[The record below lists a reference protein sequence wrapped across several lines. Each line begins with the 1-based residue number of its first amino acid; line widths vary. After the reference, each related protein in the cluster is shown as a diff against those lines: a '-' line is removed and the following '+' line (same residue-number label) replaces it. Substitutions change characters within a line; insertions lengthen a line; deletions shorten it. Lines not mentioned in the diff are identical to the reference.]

1 MASEVY
7 MQSRKKYQRPQ
18 ALLFSDDPGRLVT
31 DTGTGESFYV
41 PAGVE
46 FGSALNSIDSVT
58 TYLGDEFIIL
68 SDDNRGEISFSTE
81 RIEKRERMV
90 NGRMRSY
97 HVADKLRIS
106 TSYEMLPSRAYSE
119 SPDFSTSG
127 AVTSNAIKYTTDGGA
142 GGVELLDWYENHTGS
157 FYVYLA
163 YDKYTNLISVGSPFD
178 NFKRYNQV
186 VEVFFSEFEYS
197 VVKRGGSNHDF
208 WNVSFTLEEA

>member
-31 DTGTGESFYV
+31 TDDGSFYV
-41 PAGVE
+41 PSGVE
-46 FGSALNSIDSVT
+46 FGSEQNSIDSVVA
-58 TYLGDEFIIL
+58 YSGDEFIIL
-68 SDDNRGEISFSTE
+68 SDDNRGEISFSTD

-97 HVADKLRIS
+97 HIADKLRIS

-119 SPDFSTSG
+119 GGDFATDGTPNPAS
-127 AVTSNAIKYTTDGGA
+127 IKYTTDGGA
-142 GGVELLDWYENHTGS
+142 GGVELLRWYENHTGS

-163 YDKYTNLISVGSPFD
+163 YDKYSNLISVGSPFD

-197 VVKRGGSNHDF
+197 VVKRGGNNHDF